1 MPPLLEFIVQGTP
14 VSGPKGGA
22 NLKKWRRRVEEQAR
36 LNWKKAPLTQKLSS
50 ILIHFHKG
58 DIAPLDNDNMSK
70 PVHDALT
77 KVVYD
82 DDRQVIHTRSIQTS
96 VDSPIAIEGAT
107 QVLLDSIALGD
118 GFLYIRIDE
127 IPVRI
132 LLAG

>member
-1 MPPLLEFIVQGTP
+1 MPLLLEFIVKGVP
-14 VSGPKGGA
+14 ASGPKRGP
-22 NLKKWRRRVEEQAR
+22 NLKKWRRNVEEQAR
-36 LNWKKAPLTQKLSS
+36 LNWKKSPLTQKLSS
-50 ILIHFHKG
+50 TLIHFHKG

-82 DDRQVIHTRSIQTS
+82 DDRQVIHTRSIQMS

-107 QVLLDSIALGD
+107 QVLLDTIALGD
-118 GFLYIRIDE
+118 GFLYFRIDE